1 MQKSKLYRVL
11 NTHDY
16 KSENK
21 IVHEYDITSNV
32 TDDGI
37 YTTLYRSHDDC
48 WDPSVRGEKVIEVLD
63 TGDEIIYPKKMFTGG
78 VDYAKHA
85 ELFILLSFLNKTE
98 FMPLY
103 QGEIHEVVEAKTIV
117 I

>member
-1 MQKSKLYRVL
+1 MQKNKLYRVL

-21 IVHEYDITSNV
+21 IVHEYDISSNV
-32 TDDGI
+32 RDDGI
-37 YTTLYRSHDDC
+37 HITLYRSHDDC
-48 WDPSVRGEKVIEVLD
+48 WDSSVRGEKVIEVLD
-63 TGDEIIYPKKMFTGG
+63 TGDEMIYPKKMFSGV

-103 QGEIHEVVEAKTIV
+103 QGEIHEVVEAQTIV